1 MYECTS
7 LRDKYIQVTIK
18 TGVDE
23 DPHEHPVYQLL
34 DEQKYVS
41 WMKFSVN
48 EYSST

>member
-1 MYECTS
+1 MYKCTS
-7 LRDKYIQVTIK
+7 LRDKYIKVTILTDVEK
-18 TGVDE
+18 

-41 WMKFSVN
+41 WMKFPAH